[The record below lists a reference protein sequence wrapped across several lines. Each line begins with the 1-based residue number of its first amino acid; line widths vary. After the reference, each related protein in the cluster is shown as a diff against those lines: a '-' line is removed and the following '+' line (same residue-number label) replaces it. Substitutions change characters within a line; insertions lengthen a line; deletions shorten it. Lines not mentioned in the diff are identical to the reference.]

1 MRQFIICDLGNDLKR
16 RAPSRQLTATSRQV
30 QPIFLLPFPF
40 PPVKL
45 RALSTPRC
53 DRPTQQHTTCPRGR
67 HCILMSFIN
76 FREKTWSVSGTGN
89 WCSAKRGAVPN
100 GAVPNWSIANWCS
113 AKHGAVP
120 NGTVP
125 NVVQCQTGT
134 VPTGTVL
141 NVVKSQ
147 TGAVPGWCTAKL
159 VPCQTGVVPN
169 GTVPNVVQCQTGAVP
184 NVAVPNWCSAKC
196 CSAKLVQY
204 QTFFVGNREINVT
217 EYIHIY
223 TFISLSPSLSLPLSL
238 SLFLSIYI

>member
-89 WCSAKRGAVPN
+89 WCSAK
-100 GAVPNWSIANWCS
+100 
-113 AKHGAVP
+113 
-120 NGTVP
+120 
-125 NVVQCQTGT
+125 
-134 VPTGTVL
+134 L
-141 NVVKSQ
+141 
-147 TGAVPGWCTAKL
+147 
-159 VPCQTGVVPN
+159 
-169 GTVPNVVQCQTGAVP
+169 VQCQTGAVP
-184 NVAVPNWCSAKC
+184 NWRSAKWYSAKRGAVSNWYSANWYSAKRGEEPNWCSAR
-196 CSAKLVQY
+196 LV
-204 QTFFVGNREINVT
+204 
-217 EYIHIY
+217 HC
-223 TFISLSPSLSLPLSL
+223 
-238 SLFLSIYI
+238 